1 MGDISISSVV
11 TDQLGRYDIFTANKT
26 GTYLVYG
33 WVKVPNPVT
42 EEEIVLEQGREGN
55 TIEMETKQIISEE
68 VFLFCRV
75 MLAENTTVSV
85 RFKSNY
91 TDNSFHVYEL

>member
-33 WVKVPNPVT
+33 WVKFPNIT
-42 EEEIVLEQGREGN
+42 EEEIVLEQGREGK
-55 TIEMETKQIISEE
+55 TIEIETKQIKSKE

-75 MLAENTTVSV
+75 KLAENTTVSV
-85 RFKSNY
+85 SFTSNY
-91 TDNSFHVYEL
+91 TDNSFHVYEV

>member
-11 TDQLGRYDIFTANKT
+11 TNQLGRYDIFTANKA
-26 GTYLVYG
+26 GKYLVYG
-33 WVKVPNPVT
+33 WVKVPNIT
-42 EEEIVLEQGREGN
+42 EEEIVLEQGREGD
-55 TIEMETKQIISEE
+55 TREIETKQIKSEE
-68 VFLFCRV
+68 VFLFFKV

-85 RFKSNY
+85 SFKSNY

>member
-11 TDQLGRYDIFTANKT
+11 TDQLGRYGIFTANKT

-33 WVKVPNPVT
+33 WVKVPNTT

-55 TIEMETKQIISEE
+55 TIEIETKQINSEE